1 MLAFVEEFVVAV
13 IRGAPWN
20 DMARGKAEGAQRLKA
35 LRPSVT
41 ER

>member
-1 MLAFVEEFVVAV
+1 MLVFDVEFVVAAM
-13 IRGAPWN
+13 RGAPWN
-20 DMARGKAEGAQRLKA
+20 EMARGRAEGAQRLKA